1 MDRSGNVLSRLTKFA
16 EENWGGRHPL
26 VTRSAW
32 RKDGKTLLISLTLRS
47 NTTGKKQGD
56 AIYLIRLED

>member
-1 MDRSGNVLSRLTKFA
+1 
-16 EENWGGRHPL
+16 